1 MTIFAALI
9 IGGLYEEIVFRGYI
23 QNVLEKRIFK
33 RYSPIFSVLIKSLL
47 FGLYHLQ
54 QDIFGII
61 AAVIGELYW
70 SIYIKNMVIFGLS
83 YFPMA
88 YSIPLRLS

>member
-1 MTIFAALI
+1 MTILAALI
-9 IGGLYEEIVFRGYI
+9 IGGFYEEIVFRGYI

-33 RYSPIFSVLIKSLL
+33 RYSPIFNVLITSLL

-61 AAVIGELYW
+61 AAVMGGIYW
-70 SIYIKNMVIFGLS
+70 SILFKKYGNLWTS

-88 YSIPLRLS
+88 Y